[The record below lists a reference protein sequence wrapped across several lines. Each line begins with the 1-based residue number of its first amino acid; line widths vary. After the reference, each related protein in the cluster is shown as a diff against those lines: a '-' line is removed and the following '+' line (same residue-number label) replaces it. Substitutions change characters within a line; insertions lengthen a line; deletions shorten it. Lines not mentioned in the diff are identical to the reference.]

1 MWRVSAQRSENGI
14 ISDECG
20 PDGFTVLLRGPFD
33 RNTTVHNVSLLLLG
47 IKILTFINIL
57 LSYFK
62 NLSDPRLRLILIKFR
77 LVRVFSD
84 LFHNSPY
91 EVPSYELFTTC

>member
-33 RNTTVHNVSLLLLG
+33 RNTTVRN
-47 IKILTFINIL
+47 
-57 LSYFK
+57 
-62 NLSDPRLRLILIKFR
+62 
-77 LVRVFSD
+77 VFSA
-84 LFHNSPY
+84 
-91 EVPSYELFTTC
+91 TTESKKIALQNDFVVAF

>member
-33 RNTTVHNVSLLLLG
+33 RNTTVHNVFSATTASK
-47 IKILTFINIL
+47 KITLQNNFVVA
-57 LSYFK
+57 F
-62 NLSDPRLRLILIKFR
+62 
-77 LVRVFSD
+77 
-84 LFHNSPY
+84 
-91 EVPSYELFTTC
+91 